1 MPIDPGRDWLAAGIT
16 GLQRQREWD
25 AVATSEG
32 DGAPGDEVA
41 FVALADL
48 TFVARVRRRL
58 DPAPF
63 ARALGESIE
72 PPYRA
77 LAVRRSDVWA
87 VGAVAIEVARLD
99 PDPRGGELELSWNGS
114 ELALTIDGLPA
125 DPSRAVGA
133 GADRRGSGERRVR
146 SARSSRP
153 RGSVGAVGPRALA
166 GALGAVPDARGD
178 RRPED
183 RRDLRRLALEAPD
196 LAVEDRDERQRARAR
211 RRTLIVGRR
220 TSRRSR
226 RSSRRGRAC

>member
-41 FVALADL
+41 FIALADM
-48 TFVARVRRRL
+48 TFVPESGAA

-63 ARALGESIE
+63 AKALGESIE

-125 DPSRAVGA
+125 NPSGA
-133 GADRRGSGERRVR
+133 SALERIAADRVSGAYAAHAHRVR
-146 SARSSRP
+146 
-153 RGSVGAVGPRALA
+153 GDLWELSV
-166 GALGAVPDARGD
+166 
-178 RRPED
+178 
-183 RRDLRRLALEAPD
+183 LAL
-196 LAVEDRDERQRARAR
+196 
-211 RRTLIVGRR
+211 
-220 TSRRSR
+220 
-226 RSSRRGRAC
+226 

>member
-32 DGAPGDEVA
+32 DGTPGDEIA
-41 FVALADL
+41 FVALADA
-48 TFVARVRRRL
+48 TFVLESGAA

-63 ARALGESIE
+63 AEALGESIE

-114 ELALTIDGLPA
+114 ELALTIDALPA
-125 DPSRAVGA
+125 DPSRASA
-133 GADRRGSGERRVR
+133 LERIAADRVSGAYAARAHRVR
-146 SARSSRP
+146 
-153 RGSVGAVGPRALA
+153 GDLWELSV
-166 GALGAVPDARGD
+166 
-178 RRPED
+178 
-183 RRDLRRLALEAPD
+183 LAL
-196 LAVEDRDERQRARAR
+196 
-211 RRTLIVGRR
+211 
-220 TSRRSR
+220 
-226 RSSRRGRAC
+226 